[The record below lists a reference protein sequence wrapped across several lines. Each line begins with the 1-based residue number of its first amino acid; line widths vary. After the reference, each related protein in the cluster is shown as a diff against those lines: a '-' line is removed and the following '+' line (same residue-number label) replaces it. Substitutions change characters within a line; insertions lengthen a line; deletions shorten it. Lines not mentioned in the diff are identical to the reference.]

1 MLYTIVAVLVLVLD
15 QAVKFWTVKTIPPMA
30 AGGDTVSLI
39 PGVLHMT
46 NVQNDGAAFS
56 ILADQRWLLVGVSAL
71 FIIGIIVLISMDI
84 IHTKFGRW
92 TAVLVMAGALGNCID
107 RVMYGYVVDMFEVE
121 LFNFAV
127 FNIADIFI
135 TVCGILFC
143 IHVIVYREPAE
154 ERNAVPRKD
163 RGKVRQ
169 LVDERDDEP
178 YDDGQSRRRSQRGAK
193 GKGKDKGRGKKE
205 RPDPYAD
212 VPKRGEH
219 RTLADEIRPQDP
231 EDPFAEWDDEEE
243 PPRQQIA
250 GRRTKAPQPRQDTY
264 YADEEPV
271 RAPAPRRASAP
282 ADPWD
287 ELEMPVAELPA
298 RRPASGAQQRPAS
311 GGQRPAGAKRPAPN
325 GQQRP
330 AGAKRPAPSGQQRPA
345 SSGQRPAGAKR
356 PAPNGQQRPAGAQQ
370 RPAKKPAPKKKAP
383 SDAGFED
390 YSLEDILSE
399 FRDI

>member
-30 AGGDTVSLI
+30 VGGDTVSLI

-84 IHTKFGRW
+84 IHTRFGRW

-169 LVDERDDEP
+169 LVDKHDDEP
-178 YDDGQSRRRSQRGAK
+178 YDEEEYEDEQPRRR
-193 GKGKDKGRGKKE
+193 GRKAKKE
-205 RPDPYAD
+205 RPDPYAS

-219 RTLADEIRPQDP
+219 RPLADEIRPQDP
-231 EDPFAEWDDEEE
+231 DDPFAEWNGDEQEEE
-243 PPRQQIA
+243 ERPRQQIA
-250 GRRTKAPQPRQDTY
+250 GRRTKAPQPAQEPF
-264 YADEEPV
+264 AEDEDDFTLEPV
-271 RAPAPRRASAP
+271 RAHEARRAPAPAPSDPWDDLDMPLDELPQQPAPRAK
-282 ADPWD
+282 
-287 ELEMPVAELPA
+287 
-298 RRPASGAQQRPAS
+298 RPAPGGQQRPAS
-311 GGQRPAGAKRPAPN
+311 GAKRPAP
-325 GQQRP
+325 GRQQRP
-330 AGAKRPAPSGQQRPA
+330 V
-345 SSGQRPAGAKR
+345 
-356 PAPNGQQRPAGAQQ
+356 
-370 RPAKKPAPKKKAP
+370 KKPAPARKAP
-383 SDAGFED
+383 ADAGFED